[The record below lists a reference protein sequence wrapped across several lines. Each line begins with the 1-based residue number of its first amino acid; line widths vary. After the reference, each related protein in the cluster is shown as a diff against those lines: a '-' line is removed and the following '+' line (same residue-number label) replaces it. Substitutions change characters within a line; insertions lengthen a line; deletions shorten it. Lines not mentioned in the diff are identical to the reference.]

1 MGTVREDS
9 LLGLSMEQSSFSPDS
24 ARSWFFT
31 TTWQAD
37 MDLMLA
43 VRTLGAEVFSPLSA
57 SIPGFV
63 LAMAFQPL
71 RKVY

>member
-1 MGTVREDS
+1 MGTGREDS

-24 ARSWFFT
+24 ARFFT

-43 VRTLGAEVFSPLSA
+43 VRTLGADVFGPLSA

-63 LAMAFQPL
+63 LAIAFQPL